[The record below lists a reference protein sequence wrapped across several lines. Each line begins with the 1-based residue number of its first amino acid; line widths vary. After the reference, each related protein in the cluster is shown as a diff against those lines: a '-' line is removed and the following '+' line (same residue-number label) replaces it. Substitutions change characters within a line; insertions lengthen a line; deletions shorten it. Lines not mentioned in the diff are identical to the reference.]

1 MGKFSKVAQG
11 MMMVHSK
18 GNQVDF
24 HFLRQ
29 MAEEAGV
36 PADLCEKV
44 EQANTASEVGDLMI
58 ASGYMEF
65 FQKLCL
71 YVCENVL
78 REVGG
83 GMEVETILITMQQR
97 ILGRERVAWSPS
109 K

>member
-1 MGKFSKVAQG
+1 

-29 MAEEAGV
+29 VAEEAGV
-36 PADLCEKV
+36 SADLCEKV
-44 EQANTASEVGDLMI
+44 EQANTASEVGDLMV
-58 ASGYMEF
+58 AAGYGSF

-71 YVCENVL
+71 HVCENVL
-78 REVGG
+78 QEVGG
-83 GMEVETILITMQQR
+83 GMEVETILITMDQR
-97 ILGRERVAWSPS
+97 ILGRERVAWSPL